1 MKNSEIYLKAQA
13 AVVNS
18 TFPTLDKLE
27 ILRVLMHQQDIAKYM
42 EDRDAEKEK
51 AE

>member
-1 MKNSEIYLKAQA
+1 MKSSEIYLKAQA

-18 TFPTLDKLE
+18 SFPTMEKLE
-27 ILRVLMHQQDIAKYM
+27 ILRVLMDQQDVAKYV
-42 EDRDAEKEK
+42 EDREEKEK